1 MRASTKKVLSLLIV
15 LCLLA
20 AYIQPAVFTVLAV
33 GTPVCEINSIGYGTF
48 ADALAAVSTDE
59 TIRLL
64 SNINYNSSVSI
75 NDMNITFDLN
85 GYTLNVINPNDTGAY
100 LDQCGLY
107 VSGVSAVNI
116 TGTGEFN
123 VQGNRY
129 GVYATCLTAGDTNV
143 TVTNASSPAGTG
155 VYSDKATV
163 TVKNDINS
171 GYEGAFANT
180 ESNITIEGD
189 VIVHGDSSS
198 GLNMIFS
205 STFTVYGDISVT
217 GDYMEG
223 IRGNDSCSVT
233 VHGNVDCTGIGTV
246 GVSSNNTIVVVN
258 GNVRAH
264 MTGIKARS
272 GSNITV
278 NGDITSYGTSDD
290 GLLGGIRNA
299 VYAYA
304 GSTVT
309 VHGNLYS
316 ENIGVYI
323 TDEWGARISSTVT
336 VNGFIQAA
344 ARANSSYVY
353 FATDDIGMIFEDGL
367 LDDPV
372 MIGYRKYNNASGVVY
387 VSKFGGGTGTTADP
401 YIINHSHQLYNVREN
416 LADNFQLGNDIDM
429 TYFVPD
435 NGWMPIGRQARQFS
449 GIFDGNNKI
458 ISNLKMQRET
468 LAVTPRYLGLFAY
481 TSTTAQ
487 IKDMSLTNV
496 NIRGWDNI
504 GSVVGYNNGHVLNV
518 NASVTLNCTDDLGGL
533 VGYNKGTIENSYA
546 TGTLTNGT
554 FYAGGIAGHN
564 DGIIRNSYFRGTV
577 NGDEYNGGLVGYNR
591 GSVYDSYAEITVNG
605 YWRTAGL
612 VGYNMGLVKDSYST
626 GSVISDGDYVGG
638 LAGVN
643 TNFTTGPVYLGVI
656 DSCYSTCSVQ
666 GDYYIG
672 GLVGYN
678 DAEIK
683 LSYATGNVSGEYD
696 IGGLVG
702 AHYDSTYALLENSYA
717 RGNASGRGSV
727 GGLTGLNEKTV
738 QNCYSTGTVT
748 KVGSYGGLIGDDLS
762 SSGVT
767 NASYWDTQTS
777 NASTSH
783 GGEGKTTVLIKTA
796 STFSSWDFSTIW
808 GINGT
813 DNDGYPYLRWQ
824 GFSLV
829 LPVVSAVSLNN
840 ITRNDVTL
848 NFNSDTAGTYY
859 YVIYSATDSTPNAAI
874 VKAQGAAISK
884 GTDNA
889 LAASNTTSVTGLTA
903 GTAYKAYVVVENAA
917 GTLSNVSEA
926 SFSTLPSNT
935 IPNRKVSV
943 TGTYSETV
951 TVNNP
956 FSLNLNDIFE
966 DADLDPLTYTVS
978 IAGAAKIAA
987 ASNYTYTPAIAG
999 DTVLVFK
1006 ANDGTAESTDT
1017 YTVTVTAADVPPL
1030 PLVPLYQFNISVG
1043 PGGSITAGFNNTISE
1058 GTRLGIS
1065 ATPNSGYVF
1074 LRWVS
1079 TGRGEFID
1087 SSNPSTTFIMPSED
1101 VIVTAE
1107 FIYIGDLDEGLDSGY
1122 SASIRG
1128 ALETMCPVIIDSSV
1142 FMANIET
1149 SDDVFNNDDNTVIDV
1164 SEIPNVLSYS
1174 LSLPAQNLSNRTNG
1188 KKVLF
1193 NSPIAK
1199 IELPDNMLSNLQD
1212 THGQKAVITIKK
1224 AGKNDLSDKMAKIAG
1239 VRPIIQLTL
1248 MLDGQEIK
1256 WENPEVPVQ
1265 VAIPYVPTEQE
1276 LLNPDAITVWAQNDS
1291 GEAECVINGRYDPLT
1306 GTVTFKTRY
1315 FQYFTIGYDEKDI
1328 NGINDG
1334 MWYGKAM
1341 KFAAIHDIIKKTDDT
1356 YSPYEELSRQQLV
1369 VIMLK
1374 AYNIPLNDDISDNF
1388 TDAVNTDTIR
1398 FLAKAR
1404 KLGISKG
1411 IGDNMFNPD
1420 GKVSRQEMITMLYRM
1435 LMILNELPP
1444 MANARQL
1451 TDFYDYESIAPWAK
1465 EAFEVLIQAGAINGS
1480 NGNLY
1485 PTSIATKAEFVQIIY
1500 NLMKK

>member
-1 MRASTKKVLSLLIV
+1 MRANIKKVLSLLIV

-33 GTPVCEINSIGYGTF
+33 GTPVCEINSIVYDTF

-64 SNINYNSSVSI
+64 SNINYNSGVSI

-387 VSKFGGGTGTTADP
+387 VSKFGGGTGTIADP

-564 DGIIRNSYFRGTV
+564 DGTIRNSYFRGTV

-783 GGEGKTTVLIKTA
+783 GGEGKTTVLMKTA

-1017 YTVTVTAADVPPL
+1017 YTVTVTAVTPTYAL
-1030 PLVPLYQFNISVG
+1030 TIA
-1043 PGGSITAGFNNTISE
+1043 AG
-1058 GTRLGIS
+1058 
-1065 ATPNSGYVF
+1065 
-1074 LRWVS
+1074 
-1079 TGRGEFID
+1079 TG
-1087 SSNPSTTFIMPSED
+1087 
-1101 VIVTAE
+1101 
-1107 FIYIGDLDEGLDSGY
+1107 
-1122 SASIRG
+1122 
-1128 ALETMCPVIIDSSV
+1128 
-1142 FMANIET
+1142 
-1149 SDDVFNNDDNTVIDV
+1149 
-1164 SEIPNVLSYS
+1164 
-1174 LSLPAQNLSNRTNG
+1174 
-1188 KKVLF
+1188 
-1193 NSPIAK
+1193 
-1199 IELPDNMLSNLQD
+1199 
-1212 THGQKAVITIKK
+1212 
-1224 AGKNDLSDKMAKIAG
+1224 
-1239 VRPIIQLTL
+1239 
-1248 MLDGQEIK
+1248 
-1256 WENPEVPVQ
+1256 
-1265 VAIPYVPTEQE
+1265 
-1276 LLNPDAITVWAQNDS
+1276 
-1291 GEAECVINGRYDPLT
+1291 
-1306 GTVTFKTRY
+1306 
-1315 FQYFTIGYDEKDI
+1315 
-1328 NGINDG
+1328 
-1334 MWYGKAM
+1334 
-1341 KFAAIHDIIKKTDDT
+1341 
-1356 YSPYEELSRQQLV
+1356 
-1369 VIMLK
+1369 
-1374 AYNIPLNDDISDNF
+1374 
-1388 TDAVNTDTIR
+1388 
-1398 FLAKAR
+1398 
-1404 KLGISKG
+1404 
-1411 IGDNMFNPD
+1411 
-1420 GKVSRQEMITMLYRM
+1420 
-1435 LMILNELPP
+1435 
-1444 MANARQL
+1444 
-1451 TDFYDYESIAPWAK
+1451 
-1465 EAFEVLIQAGAINGS
+1465 
-1480 NGNLY
+1480 
-1485 PTSIATKAEFVQIIY
+1485 
-1500 NLMKK
+1500 

>member
-1 MRASTKKVLSLLIV
+1 MPGNAVSINADFTAIPPVLSLQSASAVTLFGATLNYTSDMAGTVYYQI
-15 LCLLA
+15 LA
-20 AYIQPAVFTVLAV
+20 SDAPAPDISALRLSGVAA
-33 GTPVCEINSIGYGTF
+33 G
-48 ADALAAVSTDE
+48 ALA
-59 TIRLL
+59 
-64 SNINYNSSVSI
+64 
-75 NDMNITFDLN
+75 
-85 GYTLNVINPNDTGAY
+85 GAN
-100 LDQCGLY
+100 QII
-107 VSGVSAVNI
+107 A
-116 TGTGEFN
+116 
-123 VQGNRY
+123 
-129 GVYATCLTAGDTNV
+129 
-143 TVTNASSPAGTG
+143 
-155 VYSDKATV
+155 
-163 TVKNDINS
+163 
-171 GYEGAFANT
+171 
-180 ESNITIEGD
+180 
-189 VIVHGDSSS
+189 S
-198 GLNMIFS
+198 GL
-205 STFTVYGDISVT
+205 
-217 GDYMEG
+217 
-223 IRGNDSCSVT
+223 
-233 VHGNVDCTGIGTV
+233 
-246 GVSSNNTIVVVN
+246 
-258 GNVRAH
+258 
-264 MTGIKARS
+264 
-272 GSNITV
+272 
-278 NGDITSYGTSDD
+278 
-290 GLLGGIRNA
+290 
-299 VYAYA
+299 
-304 GSTVT
+304 
-309 VHGNLYS
+309 
-316 ENIGVYI
+316 
-323 TDEWGARISSTVT
+323 
-336 VNGFIQAA
+336 
-344 ARANSSYVY
+344 
-353 FATDDIGMIFEDGL
+353 
-367 LDDPV
+367 
-372 MIGYRKYNNASGVVY
+372 
-387 VSKFGGGTGTTADP
+387 
-401 YIINHSHQLYNVREN
+401 
-416 LADNFQLGNDIDM
+416 
-429 TYFVPD
+429 
-435 NGWMPIGRQARQFS
+435 
-449 GIFDGNNKI
+449 
-458 ISNLKMQRET
+458 
-468 LAVTPRYLGLFAY
+468 
-481 TSTTAQ
+481 
-487 IKDMSLTNV
+487 
-496 NIRGWDNI
+496 
-504 GSVVGYNNGHVLNV
+504 
-518 NASVTLNCTDDLGGL
+518 
-533 VGYNKGTIENSYA
+533 
-546 TGTLTNGT
+546 
-554 FYAGGIAGHN
+554 
-564 DGIIRNSYFRGTV
+564 
-577 NGDEYNGGLVGYNR
+577 
-591 GSVYDSYAEITVNG
+591 
-605 YWRTAGL
+605 
-612 VGYNMGLVKDSYST
+612 
-626 GSVISDGDYVGG
+626 
-638 LAGVN
+638 
-643 TNFTTGPVYLGVI
+643 
-656 DSCYSTCSVQ
+656 
-666 GDYYIG
+666 
-672 GLVGYN
+672 
-678 DAEIK
+678 
-683 LSYATGNVSGEYD
+683 
-696 IGGLVG
+696 
-702 AHYDSTYALLENSYA
+702 
-717 RGNASGRGSV
+717 
-727 GGLTGLNEKTV
+727 
-738 QNCYSTGTVT
+738 
-748 KVGSYGGLIGDDLS
+748 LS
-762 SSGVT
+762 SS
-767 NASYWDTQTS
+767 S
-777 NASTSH
+777 
-783 GGEGKTTVLIKTA
+783 
-796 STFSSWDFSTIW
+796 
-808 GINGT
+808 
-813 DNDGYPYLRWQ
+813 
-824 GFSLV
+824 
-829 LPVVSAVSLNN
+829 
-840 ITRNDVTL
+840 
-848 NFNSDTAGTYY
+848 
-859 YVIYSATDSTPNAAI
+859 
-874 VKAQGAAISK
+874 
-884 GTDNA
+884 
-889 LAASNTTSVTGLTA
+889 
-903 GTAYKAYVVVENAA
+903 YKAYIMVR
-917 GTLSNVSEA
+917 GTTGADSAITVI
-926 SFSTLPSNT
+926 SFTTLTPSNT

-987 ASNYTYTPAIAG
+987 AANYTYTPAIAG

-1128 ALETMCPVIIDSSV
+1128 ALETMCPVIIDSSG

-1398 FLAKAR
+1398 YLAKAR